1 MIANGT
7 QNDHSVAARGGRS
20 GCFSIEWR
28 VKNSPGAGRRLLE
41 AAGQTG
47 IECGTVAGSVD
58 ARGRKGSTAL
68 AGRGWALMIPG
79 ARRQRA
85 AWVGIVGG
93 SCRRVLPAKPAR
105 GGRS

>member
-28 VKNSPGAGRRLLE
+28 VKNSPGAGSRLLE

-47 IECGTVAGSVD
+47 IECGTVAGFVD

-68 AGRGWALMIPG
+68 AGV
-79 ARRQRA
+79 ARP
-85 AWVGIVGG
+85 VGLG
-93 SCRRVLPAKPAR
+93 SGLGDVLAEPLLGI
-105 GGRS
+105 GGRGPRLP